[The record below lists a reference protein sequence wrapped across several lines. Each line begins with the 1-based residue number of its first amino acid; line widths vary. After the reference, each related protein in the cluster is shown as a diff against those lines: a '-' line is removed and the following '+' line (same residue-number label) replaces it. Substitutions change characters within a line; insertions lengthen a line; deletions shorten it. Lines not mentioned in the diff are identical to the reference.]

1 MSFSYDLSTDVGK
14 IRLLIPDNKEYAS
27 TDSFEPGY
35 VFEDDELQ
43 VFFDMEDSLVRPA
56 VALALDTMASNEVF
70 VLKYIETMDLK
81 TNGPAVAK
89 EMRARADALRAQQA
103 QAESREDGGSF
114 DIAEMIDTSFQARER
129 FQKQW
134 LRGAI

>member
-81 TNGPAVAK
+81 TNGPAVSA
-89 EMRARADALRAQQA
+89 EMRKRADALRAQQA